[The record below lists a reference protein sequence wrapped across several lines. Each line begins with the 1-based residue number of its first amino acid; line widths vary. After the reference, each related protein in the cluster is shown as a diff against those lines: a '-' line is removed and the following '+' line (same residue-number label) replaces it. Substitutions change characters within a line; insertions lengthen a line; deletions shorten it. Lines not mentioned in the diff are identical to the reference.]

1 MAESYVTQV
10 ELRTNVEKVLEKL
23 KETQDRMDKLEG
35 KEYKINLGIDAKTLE
50 SVIQKLDKMLNSLGK
65 GTGDFKQLESLSK
78 QLESITSDVRDF
90 SKAFGK
96 IDDSGAKTL
105 LSFVQN
111 IDKSLSE
118 LSQNILNVNK
128 NMGNMG
134 VNTSGAVKQV
144 ENISNA
150 YQNAAK
156 EAEKLADAQ
165 SKIGQKTNISSGS
178 TTSVIDNQIKKQNE
192 YNDLVAVGYD
202 RIQKM
207 KKISESGT
215 TGSNSVYDLLRLNH
229 KAWDEV
235 KANNFFNKI
244 PEEGLK
250 RYIKILEVV
259 EKIVQEM
266 VQASGLTEE
275 QIVSQLKNIKTAQGG
290 NFKLN
295 GADSGWTHFA
305 TYSNGQKDSMQKVN
319 GITYKV
325 YAAFDDIKDLN
336 QNVVSSIMNEL
347 TKAGFKG
354 RLKTTSGST
363 SFGDKLNGLAITDQM
378 VVHGSTKKD
387 QEIAYNT
394 LKNMGLKLSYLGGG
408 IDTPD
413 GSFSQTLA
421 SGEINKYIQG
431 LEKEATVARD
441 TAKAEQQ
448 LVDARKESSTASTE
462 QKKDAFQSKNSNQ
475 KSQEIKRNLEAVA
488 QSENKARQEA
498 IKTDKAIN
506 NINFVPNTEGFDEI
520 VSKFK
525 LLREEAEQIVKITK
539 TTRQAVDGTFST
551 SYTAKLKNGSTYNL
565 DGNRQSQMSSANE
578 VIYNSAEREKQ
589 IWEELSSE
597 LNRYATLQKKI
608 ARGTALESEKN
619 EANELLKTIRELQ
632 RSDILSPEKLNASNK
647 KLSQIRQSFKD
658 IRANVEKN
666 TTKSFQSK
674 IETAISNAQK
684 KYDEYSIAQNRED
697 FNPSTKFETT
707 LSTLG
712 SQINNLKEKAEAFSK
727 TEITTKKQR
736 NEVEELIQKLEETKT
751 SLNNMSAAEKG
762 VDNQSI
768 EKVIDRI
775 NKVLKDNTRFSKA
788 AKKELKSLIT
798 LAESG
803 SASAKVITTRMLEIK
818 NAEAAAGRAGKSFF
832 DIFKSKTFYGF
843 IGQAQSYLSMYVG
856 FYGMVNAVRNTVATV
871 TELDTALVDLKK
883 TTSMN
888 TSELNQF
895 YFDSNKVAKQ
905 MGVTTQ
911 EIINQASAWSR
922 LNKIGLLYGDI

>member
-1 MAESYVTQV
+1 MPDTGMGAGVGAAFTASIVIDKNDLITQALKQLSTAQK
-10 ELRTNVEKVLEKL
+10 ELEKNKLEIYFDLSNKDLGKKL
-23 KETQDRMDKLEG
+23 KEYQKQLASADYTIKIKNDGIEETYKSLDKL
-35 KEYKINLGIDAKTLE
+35 LE
-50 SVIQKLDKMLNSLGK
+50 VVKLIASEKPF
-65 GTGDFKQLESLSK
+65 GTGFGDINTENATKQISKLE
-78 QLESITSDVRDF
+78 T
-90 SKAFGK
+90 
-96 IDDSGAKTL
+96 
-105 LSFVQN
+105 
-111 IDKSLSE
+111 
-118 LSQNILNVNK
+118 
-128 NMGNMG
+128 
-134 VNTSGAVKQV
+134 
-144 ENISNA
+144 
-150 YQNAAK
+150 
-156 EAEKLADAQ
+156 
-165 SKIGQKTNISSGS
+165 
-178 TTSVIDNQIKKQNE
+178 
-192 YNDLVAVGYD
+192 
-202 RIQKM
+202 
-207 KKISESGT
+207 KISELTKKYETLEKKSSSVGKKKVSGKNVNLVDNKEFKKLSESFEKVKGEVDDLKNHF
-215 TGSNSVYDLLRLNH
+215 GSVNGDQFTKLGEQV
-229 KAWDEV
+229 
-235 KANNFFNKI
+235 
-244 PEEGLK
+244 
-250 RYIKILEVV
+250 
-259 EKIVQEM
+259 
-266 VQASGLTEE
+266 SGLST
-275 QIVSQLKNIKTAQGG
+275 K
-290 NFKLN
+290 F
-295 GADSGWTHFA
+295 
-305 TYSNGQKDSMQKVN
+305 
-319 GITYKV
+319 
-325 YAAFDDIKDLN
+325 
-336 QNVVSSIMNEL
+336 NEL
-347 TKAGFKG
+347 ISKYHELSNAQKA
-354 RLKTTSGST
+354 L
-363 SFGDKLNGLAITDQM
+363 
-378 VVHGSTKKD
+378 
-387 QEIAYNT
+387 
-394 LKNMGLKLSYLGGG
+394 
-408 IDTPD
+408 
-413 GSFSQTLA
+413 
-421 SGEINKYIQG
+421 
-431 LEKEATVARD
+431 
-441 TAKAEQQ
+441 
-448 LVDARKESSTASTE
+448 SSTPQAKSAIPSGNSN
-462 QKKDAFQSKNSNQ
+462 QKKDAFQNKNSNQ
-475 KSQEIKRNLEAVA
+475 KPQEIKKNLEVVA
-488 QSENKARQEA
+488 QSENKIRQEA
-498 IKTDKAIN
+498 VKTDKAIN

-525 LLREEAEQIVKITK
+525 LLREEAKQIVKITK

-565 DGNRQSQMSSANE
+565 DENRQSQISGANE

-589 IWEELSSE
+589 IWEKLSSE

-818 NAEAAAGRAGKSFF
+818 NAEVAAGRAGKSFF

-843 IGQAQSYLSMYVG
+843 IGQVQSYLSMYVG
-856 FYGMVNAVRNTVATV
+856 FYGMVNAARNTISTI

-888 TSELNQF
+888 TTELNQF

>member
-1 MAESYVTQV
+1 MPDTGMGAGVGAAFTASIVIDKNDLITQALKQLSTAQK
-10 ELRTNVEKVLEKL
+10 ELEKNKLEIYFDLSNKDLGKKL
-23 KETQDRMDKLEG
+23 KEYQKQLASADYTIKIKNDGIEETYKSLDKL
-35 KEYKINLGIDAKTLE
+35 
-50 SVIQKLDKMLNSLGK
+50 
-65 GTGDFKQLESLSK
+65 
-78 QLESITSDVRDF
+78 
-90 SKAFGK
+90 
-96 IDDSGAKTL
+96 
-105 LSFVQN
+105 
-111 IDKSLSE
+111 
-118 LSQNILNVNK
+118 
-128 NMGNMG
+128 
-134 VNTSGAVKQV
+134 
-144 ENISNA
+144 
-150 YQNAAK
+150 
-156 EAEKLADAQ
+156 
-165 SKIGQKTNISSGS
+165 
-178 TTSVIDNQIKKQNE
+178 
-192 YNDLVAVGYD
+192 
-202 RIQKM
+202 
-207 KKISESGT
+207 
-215 TGSNSVYDLLRLNH
+215 
-229 KAWDEV
+229 
-235 KANNFFNKI
+235 
-244 PEEGLK
+244 
-250 RYIKILEVV
+250 LEVV
-259 EKIVQEM
+259 KLIASQKPFGTGFGDINTENATKQISKLETEISKLTKKYEMLEKKSSSVGKEKVSGKNVNLVDNKEFKKLSESFEKVKGEVDDLKTHLGSLNNSQVNGDQFTKLGEQ
-266 VQASGLTEE
+266 VSGLST
-275 QIVSQLKNIKTAQGG
+275 QLNDLIGKYRELSNAQKALSPTPQAKSAIPSG
-290 NFKLN
+290 N
-295 GADSGWTHFA
+295 
-305 TYSNGQKDSMQKVN
+305 SNQ
-319 GITYKV
+319 
-325 YAAFDDIKDLN
+325 
-336 QNVVSSIMNEL
+336 
-347 TKAGFKG
+347 
-354 RLKTTSGST
+354 R
-363 SFGDKLNGLAITDQM
+363 
-378 VVHGSTKKD
+378 
-387 QEIAYNT
+387 
-394 LKNMGLKLSYLGGG
+394 
-408 IDTPD
+408 
-413 GSFSQTLA
+413 
-421 SGEINKYIQG
+421 
-431 LEKEATVARD
+431 
-441 TAKAEQQ
+441 
-448 LVDARKESSTASTE
+448 
-462 QKKDAFQSKNSNQ
+462 KDAFQSKNSNQ

-488 QSENKARQEA
+488 QSENKIRQEA
-498 IKTDKAIN
+498 VKTDKAIN

-525 LLREEAEQIVKITK
+525 LLREEAKQIVKITK

-565 DGNRQSQMSSANE
+565 DENRQSQISGANE

-589 IWEELSSE
+589 IWEKLSSE

-818 NAEAAAGRAGKSFF
+818 NAEVAAGRAGKSFF

-843 IGQAQSYLSMYVG
+843 IGQVQSYLSMYVG
-856 FYGMVNAVRNTVATV
+856 FYGMVNAARNTISTI

-888 TSELNQF
+888 TTELNQF

>member
-65 GTGDFKQLESLSK
+65 GTGDFKQLENLSK

-96 IDDSGAKTL
+96 IDDSGTKTL
-105 LSFVQN
+105 LSSIQN

-128 NMGNMG
+128 NMSNMG
-134 VNTSGAVKQV
+134 GNTSGAVKQV
-144 ENISNA
+144 ENITNA
-150 YQNAAK
+150 SKQATEVLGNVAK
-156 EAEKLADAQ
+156 AQ
-165 SKIGQKTNISSGS
+165 AKVNGGKTNIPSGNS
-178 TTSVIDNQIKKQNE
+178 NQ
-192 YNDLVAVGYD
+192 
-202 RIQKM
+202 R
-207 KKISESGT
+207 
-215 TGSNSVYDLLRLNH
+215 
-229 KAWDEV
+229 
-235 KANNFFNKI
+235 
-244 PEEGLK
+244 
-250 RYIKILEVV
+250 
-259 EKIVQEM
+259 
-266 VQASGLTEE
+266 
-275 QIVSQLKNIKTAQGG
+275 
-290 NFKLN
+290 
-295 GADSGWTHFA
+295 
-305 TYSNGQKDSMQKVN
+305 
-319 GITYKV
+319 
-325 YAAFDDIKDLN
+325 
-336 QNVVSSIMNEL
+336 
-347 TKAGFKG
+347 
-354 RLKTTSGST
+354 
-363 SFGDKLNGLAITDQM
+363 
-378 VVHGSTKKD
+378 
-387 QEIAYNT
+387 
-394 LKNMGLKLSYLGGG
+394 
-408 IDTPD
+408 
-413 GSFSQTLA
+413 
-421 SGEINKYIQG
+421 
-431 LEKEATVARD
+431 
-441 TAKAEQQ
+441 
-448 LVDARKESSTASTE
+448 
-462 QKKDAFQSKNSNQ
+462 KDAFQSKNSNQ
-475 KSQEIKRNLEAVA
+475 KSQEIKKNLEVVA
-488 QSENKARQEA
+488 QSENKVRQEA

-619 EANELLKTIRELQ
+619 EANELLKTIYKLQ

-684 KYDEYSIAQNRED
+684 KYDEYSIVQNRED
-697 FNPSTKFETT
+697 FHPSTKFTTT

-712 SQINNLKEKAEAFSK
+712 SQIKQLKEKAEAFSK
-727 TEITTKKQR
+727 QKITTEEQR
-736 NEVEELIQKLEETKT
+736 NEVEKLIQTIEKTETALKNMPAAAKGV
-751 SLNNMSAAEKG
+751 NNM
-762 VDNQSI
+762 SI

-775 NKVLKDNTRFSKA
+775 NKLLEDNTRFSRA
-788 AKKELKSLIT
+788 AKKELKGLIT
-798 LAESG
+798 LAKSG
-803 SASAKVITTRMLEIK
+803 SASANVITTRMLEIK
-818 NAEAAAGRAGKSFF
+818 NAEVAAGRAGKSFF

-843 IGQAQSYLSMYVG
+843 IGQVQSYLSMYVG
-856 FYGMVNAVRNTVATV
+856 FYGMVNAARNTITTI

-888 TSELNQF
+888 TTELNQF

-911 EIINQASAWSR
+911 EIISQASAWSR

>member
-1 MAESYVTQV
+1 MPDTGMGAGVGAAFTASIVIDKNDLITQALKQLSTAQK
-10 ELRTNVEKVLEKL
+10 ELEKNKLEIYFDLSNKDLGKKL
-23 KETQDRMDKLEG
+23 KEYQKQLASADYTIKIKNDGIEETYKSLDKL
-35 KEYKINLGIDAKTLE
+35 LE
-50 SVIQKLDKMLNSLGK
+50 VVKLIASEKPF
-65 GTGDFKQLESLSK
+65 GTGFGDINTENATKQISKLE
-78 QLESITSDVRDF
+78 T
-90 SKAFGK
+90 
-96 IDDSGAKTL
+96 
-105 LSFVQN
+105 
-111 IDKSLSE
+111 
-118 LSQNILNVNK
+118 
-128 NMGNMG
+128 
-134 VNTSGAVKQV
+134 
-144 ENISNA
+144 
-150 YQNAAK
+150 
-156 EAEKLADAQ
+156 
-165 SKIGQKTNISSGS
+165 
-178 TTSVIDNQIKKQNE
+178 
-192 YNDLVAVGYD
+192 
-202 RIQKM
+202 
-207 KKISESGT
+207 KISELTKKYETLEKKSSSVGKKKVSGKNVNLVDNKEFKKLSESFEKVKGEVDDLKNHF
-215 TGSNSVYDLLRLNH
+215 GSVNGDQFTKLGEQV
-229 KAWDEV
+229 
-235 KANNFFNKI
+235 
-244 PEEGLK
+244 
-250 RYIKILEVV
+250 
-259 EKIVQEM
+259 
-266 VQASGLTEE
+266 SGLST
-275 QIVSQLKNIKTAQGG
+275 K
-290 NFKLN
+290 F
-295 GADSGWTHFA
+295 
-305 TYSNGQKDSMQKVN
+305 
-319 GITYKV
+319 
-325 YAAFDDIKDLN
+325 
-336 QNVVSSIMNEL
+336 NEL
-347 TKAGFKG
+347 ISKYHELSNAQKA
-354 RLKTTSGST
+354 L
-363 SFGDKLNGLAITDQM
+363 
-378 VVHGSTKKD
+378 
-387 QEIAYNT
+387 
-394 LKNMGLKLSYLGGG
+394 
-408 IDTPD
+408 
-413 GSFSQTLA
+413 
-421 SGEINKYIQG
+421 
-431 LEKEATVARD
+431 
-441 TAKAEQQ
+441 
-448 LVDARKESSTASTE
+448 SSTPQAKSAIPSGNSN

-475 KSQEIKRNLEAVA
+475 KPQEIKKNLEAVA
-488 QSENKARQEA
+488 QSENKIRQEA
-498 IKTDKAIN
+498 VKTDKAIN

-525 LLREEAEQIVKITK
+525 LLREEAKQIVKITK

-565 DGNRQSQMSSANE
+565 DENRQSQISGANE

-589 IWEELSSE
+589 IWEKLSSE

-608 ARGTALESEKN
+608 AKGTALESEKE

-647 KLSQIRQSFKD
+647 KLGQIRQSFKD
-658 IRANVEKN
+658 IRANVERD

-818 NAEAAAGRAGKSFF
+818 NAEVAAGRAGKSFF

-843 IGQAQSYLSMYVG
+843 IGQVQSYLSMYVG
-856 FYGMVNAVRNTVATV
+856 FYGMVNAARNTISTI

-888 TSELNQF
+888 TTELNQF

>member
-10 ELRTNVEKVLEKL
+10 ELRTNVEKVLERL
-23 KETQDRMDKLEG
+23 KETQDQMDKLEG
-35 KEYKINLGIDAKTLE
+35 KEYKINLGIDTKTLE

-96 IDDSGAKTL
+96 VDDSGAKTL
-105 LSFVQN
+105 LSSIQN

-128 NMGNMG
+128 NMSNMG
-134 VNTSGAVKQV
+134 GNTSGAVKQV
-144 ENISNA
+144 ENITNESKK
-150 YQNAAK
+150 AASALEDVAK
-156 EAEKLADAQ
+156 AQ
-165 SKIGQKTNISSGS
+165 AKVNGQKTNISLGDAS
-178 TTSVIDNQIKKQNE
+178 TTSAEKFQQIT
-192 YNDLVAVGYD
+192 NDTVNVLSDVGKTED
-202 RIQKM
+202 QIVQKIQK
-207 KKISESGT
+207 E
-215 TGSNSVYDLLRLNH
+215 R
-229 KAWDEV
+229 AEAE
-235 KANNFFNKI
+235 ANN
-244 PEEGLK
+244 
-250 RYIKILEVV
+250 EVLREHLV
-259 EKIVQEM
+259 LLDKAGKV
-266 VQASGLTEE
+266 VANHWGSTSNVNGTYTEE
-275 QIVSQLKNIKTAQGG
+275 QLSQAQGG
-290 NFKLN
+290 KIIHAHPGKASFFGGKDLQHLLQDSMYDQIKQIELIWGDSTLSVDKSTLTKQSSSTILNIMRNVRKALTEAYGDNQDGTPAREAREHINAIEKEIFKSIAQKLN
-295 GADSGWTHFA
+295 VSVTEDGSMAKEVTDSLSDVDKA
-305 TYSNGQKDSMQKVN
+305 
-319 GITYKV
+319 I
-325 YAAFDDIKDLN
+325 IKRFSEIKAS
-336 QNVVSSIMNEL
+336 VVQDVDASSII
-347 TKAGFKG
+347 K
-354 RLKTTSGST
+354 
-363 SFGDKLNGLAITDQM
+363 
-378 VVHGSTKKD
+378 
-387 QEIAYNT
+387 NT
-394 LKNMGLKLSYLGGG
+394 M
-408 IDTPD
+408 
-413 GSFSQTLA
+413 
-421 SGEINKYIQG
+421 
-431 LEKEATVARD
+431 
-441 TAKAEQQ
+441 
-448 LVDARKESSTASTE
+448 
-462 QKKDAFQSKNSNQ
+462 KDAFQSKNSNQ
-475 KSQEIKRNLEAVA
+475 KSQEIKKNLEAVA

-619 EANELLKTIRELQ
+619 EANELLKTIYKLQ

-658 IRANVEKN
+658 IQANVEKN

-684 KYDEYSIAQNRED
+684 KYDEYSARAGQKD
-697 FNPSTKFETT
+697 FHPSANFTST
-707 LSTLG
+707 LSTLN
-712 SQINNLKEKAEAFSK
+712 SQIDKLKEKAEAFSK
-727 TEITTKKQR
+727 TEITTKEQR
-736 NEVEELIQKLEETKT
+736 NEVEELIQTIEKTETALKNMPAAAKGV
-751 SLNNMSAAEKG
+751 NNM
-762 VDNQSI
+762 SI

-775 NKVLKDNTRFSKA
+775 NKLLEDNSRFSRA
-788 AKKELKSLIT
+788 AKKELKGLIT

-803 SASAKVITTRMLEIK
+803 SASANVITTRMLEIK
-818 NAEAAAGRAGKSFF
+818 NAEVAAGRAGKSFF

-843 IGQAQSYLSMYVG
+843 IGQVQSYLSMYVG
-856 FYGMVNAVRNTVATV
+856 FYGMVHAARNTITTI

-888 TSELNQF
+888 TTELNQF

>member
-10 ELRTNVEKVLEKL
+10 ELKTNVEKVLEKL

-105 LSFVQN
+105 LSTIQN
-111 IDKSLSE
+111 IDKSLSN

-128 NMGNMG
+128 NMDNIGG
-134 VNTSGAVKQV
+134 NTSGAVKQV
-144 ENISNA
+144 ENITNESKQAVEALDNV
-150 YQNAAK
+150 AK
-156 EAEKLADAQ
+156 AQ
-165 SKIGQKTNISSGS
+165 
-178 TTSVIDNQIKKQNE
+178 
-192 YNDLVAVGYD
+192 A
-202 RIQKM
+202 
-207 KKISESGT
+207 
-215 TGSNSVYDLLRLNH
+215 
-229 KAWDEV
+229 
-235 KANNFFNKI
+235 
-244 PEEGLK
+244 
-250 RYIKILEVV
+250 
-259 EKIVQEM
+259 
-266 VQASGLTEE
+266 
-275 QIVSQLKNIKTAQGG
+275 
-290 NFKLN
+290 
-295 GADSGWTHFA
+295 
-305 TYSNGQKDSMQKVN
+305 KVN
-319 GITYKV
+319 GGKTN
-325 YAAFDDIKDLN
+325 L
-336 QNVVSSIMNEL
+336 SSGN
-347 TKAGFKG
+347 
-354 RLKTTSGST
+354 S
-363 SFGDKLNGLAITDQM
+363 N
-378 VVHGSTKKD
+378 
-387 QEIAYNT
+387 
-394 LKNMGLKLSYLGGG
+394 
-408 IDTPD
+408 
-413 GSFSQTLA
+413 
-421 SGEINKYIQG
+421 
-431 LEKEATVARD
+431 
-441 TAKAEQQ
+441 
-448 LVDARKESSTASTE
+448 

-619 EANELLKTIRELQ
+619 EANELLKTIYKLQ

-684 KYDEYSIAQNRED
+684 KYDEYSIVQNRED
-697 FNPSTKFETT
+697 FHPSTKFTTT

-712 SQINNLKEKAEAFSK
+712 SQIKQLKEKAEAFSK
-727 TEITTKKQR
+727 QKITTEEQR
-736 NEVEELIQKLEETKT
+736 NEVEKLIQTIEKTETALKNMPAAAKGV
-751 SLNNMSAAEKG
+751 NNM
-762 VDNQSI
+762 SI

-775 NKVLKDNTRFSKA
+775 NKLLEDNTRFSRA
-788 AKKELKSLIT
+788 AKKELKGLIT
-798 LAESG
+798 LAKSG
-803 SASAKVITTRMLEIK
+803 SASANVITTRMLEIK
-818 NAEAAAGRAGKSFF
+818 NAEVAAGRAGKSFF

-843 IGQAQSYLSMYVG
+843 IGQVQSYLSMYVG
-856 FYGMVNAVRNTVATV
+856 FYGMVNAARNTITTI

-888 TSELNQF
+888 TTELNQF

-911 EIINQASAWSR
+911 EIISQASAWSR

>member
-10 ELRTNVEKVLEKL
+10 ELRTNVEKVLEGL
-23 KETQDRMDKLEG
+23 KETQDRIDKLEG

-96 IDDSGAKTL
+96 IDDSGTKTL
-105 LSFVQN
+105 LSSIQN

-128 NMGNMG
+128 NMSNMG
-134 VNTSGAVKQV
+134 GNTSGAVKQV
-144 ENISNA
+144 ENITNA
-150 YQNAAK
+150 SKQATEALGNVAK
-156 EAEKLADAQ
+156 AQ
-165 SKIGQKTNISSGS
+165 AKVNGEKTNIPSG
-178 TTSVIDNQIKKQNE
+178 N
-192 YNDLVAVGYD
+192 
-202 RIQKM
+202 
-207 KKISESGT
+207 
-215 TGSNSVYDLLRLNH
+215 SN
-229 KAWDEV
+229 
-235 KANNFFNKI
+235 
-244 PEEGLK
+244 
-250 RYIKILEVV
+250 
-259 EKIVQEM
+259 
-266 VQASGLTEE
+266 
-275 QIVSQLKNIKTAQGG
+275 
-290 NFKLN
+290 
-295 GADSGWTHFA
+295 
-305 TYSNGQKDSMQKVN
+305 
-319 GITYKV
+319 
-325 YAAFDDIKDLN
+325 
-336 QNVVSSIMNEL
+336 
-347 TKAGFKG
+347 
-354 RLKTTSGST
+354 
-363 SFGDKLNGLAITDQM
+363 
-378 VVHGSTKKD
+378 
-387 QEIAYNT
+387 
-394 LKNMGLKLSYLGGG
+394 
-408 IDTPD
+408 
-413 GSFSQTLA
+413 
-421 SGEINKYIQG
+421 
-431 LEKEATVARD
+431 
-441 TAKAEQQ
+441 
-448 LVDARKESSTASTE
+448 
-462 QKKDAFQSKNSNQ
+462 QKKDAFQNKNSNQ
-475 KSQEIKRNLEAVA
+475 KPQEIKKNLEAVA
-488 QSENKARQEA
+488 QSENKVRQEA

-684 KYDEYSIAQNRED
+684 KYDEYSARAKQKD
-697 FNPSTKFETT
+697 FHPSADFTSA
-707 LSTLG
+707 LSTLN
-712 SQINNLKEKAEAFSK
+712 SQIDKLKEKAEAFSK

-736 NEVEELIQKLEETKT
+736 NDVEELIQTIEKTETALKNMPAAAKGV
-751 SLNNMSAAEKG
+751 NNM
-762 VDNQSI
+762 SI

-775 NKVLKDNTRFSKA
+775 NKLLEDNTRFSRA
-788 AKKELKSLIT
+788 AKKELKGLIT
-798 LAESG
+798 LAKSG
-803 SASAKVITTRMLEIK
+803 SASANVITTRMLEIK
-818 NAEAAAGRAGKSFF
+818 NAEVAAGRAGKSFF

-843 IGQAQSYLSMYVG
+843 IGQIQSYLSMYVG
-856 FYGMVNAVRNTVATV
+856 FYGMVNAARNTISTI

-888 TSELNQF
+888 TTELNQF

-911 EIINQASAWSR
+911 EIISQASAWSR
-922 LNKIGLLYGDI
+922 LGYSTKEQSETMAKLSSQFASISPGMGVDEAQEGLVSIMRAYDVDPNDVKEQIMDKVNVLGKILPKHTAMYGM

>member
-1 MAESYVTQV
+1 MPDTGMGAGVGAAFTASIVIDKNDLITQALKQLSTAQK
-10 ELRTNVEKVLEKL
+10 ELEKNKLEIYFDLSNKDLGKKL
-23 KETQDRMDKLEG
+23 KEYQKQLASADYTIKIKNDGIEETYKSLDKL
-35 KEYKINLGIDAKTLE
+35 LE
-50 SVIQKLDKMLNSLGK
+50 VVKLIASEKPF
-65 GTGDFKQLESLSK
+65 GTGFGDINTENATKQISKLE
-78 QLESITSDVRDF
+78 T
-90 SKAFGK
+90 
-96 IDDSGAKTL
+96 
-105 LSFVQN
+105 
-111 IDKSLSE
+111 
-118 LSQNILNVNK
+118 
-128 NMGNMG
+128 
-134 VNTSGAVKQV
+134 
-144 ENISNA
+144 
-150 YQNAAK
+150 
-156 EAEKLADAQ
+156 
-165 SKIGQKTNISSGS
+165 
-178 TTSVIDNQIKKQNE
+178 
-192 YNDLVAVGYD
+192 
-202 RIQKM
+202 
-207 KKISESGT
+207 KISELTKKYETLEKKSSSVGKKKVSGKNVNLVDNKEFKKLSESFEKVKGEVDDLKNHF
-215 TGSNSVYDLLRLNH
+215 GSVNGDQFTKLGEQV
-229 KAWDEV
+229 
-235 KANNFFNKI
+235 
-244 PEEGLK
+244 
-250 RYIKILEVV
+250 
-259 EKIVQEM
+259 
-266 VQASGLTEE
+266 SGLST
-275 QIVSQLKNIKTAQGG
+275 K
-290 NFKLN
+290 F
-295 GADSGWTHFA
+295 
-305 TYSNGQKDSMQKVN
+305 
-319 GITYKV
+319 
-325 YAAFDDIKDLN
+325 
-336 QNVVSSIMNEL
+336 NEL
-347 TKAGFKG
+347 ISKYHELSNAQKA
-354 RLKTTSGST
+354 L
-363 SFGDKLNGLAITDQM
+363 
-378 VVHGSTKKD
+378 
-387 QEIAYNT
+387 
-394 LKNMGLKLSYLGGG
+394 
-408 IDTPD
+408 
-413 GSFSQTLA
+413 
-421 SGEINKYIQG
+421 
-431 LEKEATVARD
+431 
-441 TAKAEQQ
+441 
-448 LVDARKESSTASTE
+448 SSTPQAKSAIPSGNSN

>member
-1 MAESYVTQV
+1 MPDTGMGAGVGAAFTASIVIDKNDLITQALKQLSTAQK
-10 ELRTNVEKVLEKL
+10 ELEKNKLEIYFDLSNKDLGKKL
-23 KETQDRMDKLEG
+23 KEYQKQLASADYTIKIKNDGIEETYKSLDKL
-35 KEYKINLGIDAKTLE
+35 LE
-50 SVIQKLDKMLNSLGK
+50 VVKLIASEKPF
-65 GTGDFKQLESLSK
+65 GTGFGDINTENATKQISKLE
-78 QLESITSDVRDF
+78 T
-90 SKAFGK
+90 
-96 IDDSGAKTL
+96 
-105 LSFVQN
+105 
-111 IDKSLSE
+111 
-118 LSQNILNVNK
+118 
-128 NMGNMG
+128 
-134 VNTSGAVKQV
+134 
-144 ENISNA
+144 
-150 YQNAAK
+150 
-156 EAEKLADAQ
+156 
-165 SKIGQKTNISSGS
+165 
-178 TTSVIDNQIKKQNE
+178 
-192 YNDLVAVGYD
+192 
-202 RIQKM
+202 
-207 KKISESGT
+207 KISELTKKYETLEKKSSSVGKKKVSGKNVNLVDNKEFKKLSESFEKVKGEVDDLKNHF
-215 TGSNSVYDLLRLNH
+215 GSVNGDQFTKLGEQV
-229 KAWDEV
+229 
-235 KANNFFNKI
+235 
-244 PEEGLK
+244 
-250 RYIKILEVV
+250 
-259 EKIVQEM
+259 
-266 VQASGLTEE
+266 SGLST
-275 QIVSQLKNIKTAQGG
+275 K
-290 NFKLN
+290 F
-295 GADSGWTHFA
+295 
-305 TYSNGQKDSMQKVN
+305 
-319 GITYKV
+319 
-325 YAAFDDIKDLN
+325 
-336 QNVVSSIMNEL
+336 NEL
-347 TKAGFKG
+347 ISKYHELSNAQKA
-354 RLKTTSGST
+354 L
-363 SFGDKLNGLAITDQM
+363 
-378 VVHGSTKKD
+378 
-387 QEIAYNT
+387 
-394 LKNMGLKLSYLGGG
+394 
-408 IDTPD
+408 
-413 GSFSQTLA
+413 
-421 SGEINKYIQG
+421 
-431 LEKEATVARD
+431 
-441 TAKAEQQ
+441 
-448 LVDARKESSTASTE
+448 SSTPQAKSAIPSGNSN

-488 QSENKARQEA
+488 QSENKIRQEA
-498 IKTDKAIN
+498 VKTDKAIN

-525 LLREEAEQIVKITK
+525 LLREEAKQIVKITK

-565 DGNRQSQMSSANE
+565 DENRQSQISGANE

-589 IWEELSSE
+589 IWEKLSSE

-818 NAEAAAGRAGKSFF
+818 NAEVAAGRAGKSFF

-843 IGQAQSYLSMYVG
+843 IGQVQSYLSMYVG
-856 FYGMVNAVRNTVATV
+856 FYGMVNAARNTISTI

-888 TSELNQF
+888 TTELNQF

>member
-1 MAESYVTQV
+1 MPDTGMGAGVGAAFTASIVIDKNDLITQALKQLSTAQK
-10 ELRTNVEKVLEKL
+10 ELEKNKLEIYFDLSNKDLGKKL
-23 KETQDRMDKLEG
+23 KEYQKQLASADYTIKIKNDGIEETYKSLDKL
-35 KEYKINLGIDAKTLE
+35 LE
-50 SVIQKLDKMLNSLGK
+50 VVKLIASEKPF
-65 GTGDFKQLESLSK
+65 GTGFGDINTENATKQISKLE
-78 QLESITSDVRDF
+78 T
-90 SKAFGK
+90 
-96 IDDSGAKTL
+96 
-105 LSFVQN
+105 
-111 IDKSLSE
+111 
-118 LSQNILNVNK
+118 
-128 NMGNMG
+128 
-134 VNTSGAVKQV
+134 
-144 ENISNA
+144 
-150 YQNAAK
+150 
-156 EAEKLADAQ
+156 
-165 SKIGQKTNISSGS
+165 
-178 TTSVIDNQIKKQNE
+178 
-192 YNDLVAVGYD
+192 
-202 RIQKM
+202 
-207 KKISESGT
+207 KISELTKKYETLEKKSSSVGKKKVSGKNVNLVDNKEFKKLSESFEKVKGEVDDLKNHF
-215 TGSNSVYDLLRLNH
+215 GSVNGDQFTKLGEQV
-229 KAWDEV
+229 
-235 KANNFFNKI
+235 
-244 PEEGLK
+244 
-250 RYIKILEVV
+250 
-259 EKIVQEM
+259 
-266 VQASGLTEE
+266 SGLST
-275 QIVSQLKNIKTAQGG
+275 K
-290 NFKLN
+290 F
-295 GADSGWTHFA
+295 
-305 TYSNGQKDSMQKVN
+305 
-319 GITYKV
+319 
-325 YAAFDDIKDLN
+325 
-336 QNVVSSIMNEL
+336 NEL
-347 TKAGFKG
+347 ISKYHELSNAQKA
-354 RLKTTSGST
+354 L
-363 SFGDKLNGLAITDQM
+363 
-378 VVHGSTKKD
+378 
-387 QEIAYNT
+387 
-394 LKNMGLKLSYLGGG
+394 
-408 IDTPD
+408 
-413 GSFSQTLA
+413 
-421 SGEINKYIQG
+421 
-431 LEKEATVARD
+431 
-441 TAKAEQQ
+441 
-448 LVDARKESSTASTE
+448 SSTPQAKSAIPSGNSN
-462 QKKDAFQSKNSNQ
+462 QKKDAFQNKNSNQ
-475 KSQEIKRNLEAVA
+475 KPQEIKKNLEAVA
-488 QSENKARQEA
+488 QSENKIRQEA
-498 IKTDKAIN
+498 VKTDKAIN

-525 LLREEAEQIVKITK
+525 LLREEAKQIVKITK

-565 DGNRQSQMSSANE
+565 DENRQSQISGANE

-589 IWEELSSE
+589 IWEKLSSE

-775 NKVLKDNTRFSKA
+775 NKVLKDNTRFSKV

-818 NAEAAAGRAGKSFF
+818 NAEVAAGRAGKSFF

-843 IGQAQSYLSMYVG
+843 IGQVQSYLSMYVG
-856 FYGMVNAVRNTVATV
+856 FYGMVNAARNTISTI

-888 TSELNQF
+888 TTELNQF

>member
-1 MAESYVTQV
+1 MPDTGMGAGVGAAFTASIVIDKNDLITQALKQLSTAQK
-10 ELRTNVEKVLEKL
+10 ELEKNKLEIYFDLSNKDLGKKL
-23 KETQDRMDKLEG
+23 KEYQKQLASADYTIKIKNDGIEETYKSLDKL
-35 KEYKINLGIDAKTLE
+35 LE
-50 SVIQKLDKMLNSLGK
+50 VVKLIASEKPF
-65 GTGDFKQLESLSK
+65 GTGFGDINTENATKQISKLE
-78 QLESITSDVRDF
+78 T
-90 SKAFGK
+90 
-96 IDDSGAKTL
+96 
-105 LSFVQN
+105 
-111 IDKSLSE
+111 
-118 LSQNILNVNK
+118 
-128 NMGNMG
+128 
-134 VNTSGAVKQV
+134 
-144 ENISNA
+144 
-150 YQNAAK
+150 
-156 EAEKLADAQ
+156 
-165 SKIGQKTNISSGS
+165 
-178 TTSVIDNQIKKQNE
+178 
-192 YNDLVAVGYD
+192 
-202 RIQKM
+202 
-207 KKISESGT
+207 KISELTKKYETLEKKSSSVGKKKVSGKNVNLVDNKEFKKLSESFEKVKGEVDDLKNHF
-215 TGSNSVYDLLRLNH
+215 GSVNGDQFTKLGEQV
-229 KAWDEV
+229 
-235 KANNFFNKI
+235 
-244 PEEGLK
+244 
-250 RYIKILEVV
+250 
-259 EKIVQEM
+259 
-266 VQASGLTEE
+266 SGLST
-275 QIVSQLKNIKTAQGG
+275 K
-290 NFKLN
+290 F
-295 GADSGWTHFA
+295 
-305 TYSNGQKDSMQKVN
+305 
-319 GITYKV
+319 
-325 YAAFDDIKDLN
+325 
-336 QNVVSSIMNEL
+336 NEL
-347 TKAGFKG
+347 ISKYHELSNAQKA
-354 RLKTTSGST
+354 L
-363 SFGDKLNGLAITDQM
+363 
-378 VVHGSTKKD
+378 
-387 QEIAYNT
+387 
-394 LKNMGLKLSYLGGG
+394 
-408 IDTPD
+408 
-413 GSFSQTLA
+413 
-421 SGEINKYIQG
+421 
-431 LEKEATVARD
+431 
-441 TAKAEQQ
+441 
-448 LVDARKESSTASTE
+448 SSTPQAKSAIPSGNSN

-498 IKTDKAIN
+498 VKTDKAIN

-525 LLREEAEQIVKITK
+525 LLREEAKQIVKITK

-565 DGNRQSQMSSANE
+565 DENRQSQISGANE

-589 IWEELSSE
+589 IWEKLSSE

-684 KYDEYSIAQNRED
+684 KYDEYSIAKNRED

-818 NAEAAAGRAGKSFF
+818 NAEVAAGRAGKSFF

-843 IGQAQSYLSMYVG
+843 IGQVQSYLSMYVG
-856 FYGMVNAVRNTVATV
+856 FYGMVNAARNTISTI

-888 TSELNQF
+888 TTELNQF

>member
-10 ELRTNVEKVLEKL
+10 ELKTNVEKVLEKL

-105 LSFVQN
+105 LSTIQN
-111 IDKSLSE
+111 IDKSLSN

-128 NMGNMG
+128 NMDNIGG
-134 VNTSGAVKQV
+134 NTSGAVKQV
-144 ENISNA
+144 ENITNESKQAVEALDNV
-150 YQNAAK
+150 AK
-156 EAEKLADAQ
+156 AQ
-165 SKIGQKTNISSGS
+165 
-178 TTSVIDNQIKKQNE
+178 
-192 YNDLVAVGYD
+192 A
-202 RIQKM
+202 
-207 KKISESGT
+207 
-215 TGSNSVYDLLRLNH
+215 
-229 KAWDEV
+229 
-235 KANNFFNKI
+235 
-244 PEEGLK
+244 
-250 RYIKILEVV
+250 
-259 EKIVQEM
+259 
-266 VQASGLTEE
+266 
-275 QIVSQLKNIKTAQGG
+275 
-290 NFKLN
+290 
-295 GADSGWTHFA
+295 
-305 TYSNGQKDSMQKVN
+305 KVN
-319 GITYKV
+319 GGKTN
-325 YAAFDDIKDLN
+325 L
-336 QNVVSSIMNEL
+336 SSGN
-347 TKAGFKG
+347 
-354 RLKTTSGST
+354 S
-363 SFGDKLNGLAITDQM
+363 N
-378 VVHGSTKKD
+378 
-387 QEIAYNT
+387 
-394 LKNMGLKLSYLGGG
+394 
-408 IDTPD
+408 
-413 GSFSQTLA
+413 
-421 SGEINKYIQG
+421 
-431 LEKEATVARD
+431 
-441 TAKAEQQ
+441 
-448 LVDARKESSTASTE
+448 

-475 KSQEIKRNLEAVA
+475 KSQEIKKNLEVVA
-488 QSENKARQEA
+488 QSENKVRQEA

-619 EANELLKTIRELQ
+619 EANELLKTIYKLQ

-684 KYDEYSIAQNRED
+684 KYDEYSIVQNRED
-697 FNPSTKFETT
+697 FHPSTKFTTT

-712 SQINNLKEKAEAFSK
+712 SQIKQLKEKAEAFSK
-727 TEITTKKQR
+727 QKITTEEQR
-736 NEVEELIQKLEETKT
+736 NEVEKLIQTIEKTETALKNMPAAAKGV
-751 SLNNMSAAEKG
+751 NNM
-762 VDNQSI
+762 SI

-775 NKVLKDNTRFSKA
+775 NKLLEDNTRFSRA
-788 AKKELKSLIT
+788 AKKELKGLIT
-798 LAESG
+798 LAKSG
-803 SASAKVITTRMLEIK
+803 SASANVITTRMLEIK
-818 NAEAAAGRAGKSFF
+818 NAEVAAGRAGKSFF

-843 IGQAQSYLSMYVG
+843 IGQVQSYLSMYVG
-856 FYGMVNAVRNTVATV
+856 FYGMVNAARNTITTI

-888 TSELNQF
+888 TTELNQF

-911 EIINQASAWSR
+911 EIISQASAWSR

>member
-1 MAESYVTQV
+1 MPDTGMGAGVGAAFTASIVIDKNDLITQALKQLSTAQK
-10 ELRTNVEKVLEKL
+10 ELEKNKLEIYFDLSNKDLGKKL
-23 KETQDRMDKLEG
+23 KEYQKQLASADYTIKIKNDGIEETYKSLDKL
-35 KEYKINLGIDAKTLE
+35 LE
-50 SVIQKLDKMLNSLGK
+50 VVKLIASEKPF
-65 GTGDFKQLESLSK
+65 GTGFGDINTENATKQISKLE
-78 QLESITSDVRDF
+78 T
-90 SKAFGK
+90 
-96 IDDSGAKTL
+96 
-105 LSFVQN
+105 
-111 IDKSLSE
+111 
-118 LSQNILNVNK
+118 
-128 NMGNMG
+128 
-134 VNTSGAVKQV
+134 
-144 ENISNA
+144 
-150 YQNAAK
+150 
-156 EAEKLADAQ
+156 
-165 SKIGQKTNISSGS
+165 
-178 TTSVIDNQIKKQNE
+178 
-192 YNDLVAVGYD
+192 
-202 RIQKM
+202 
-207 KKISESGT
+207 KISELTKKYETLEKKSSSVGKKKVSGKNVNLVDNKEFKKLSESFEKVKGEVDDLKNHF
-215 TGSNSVYDLLRLNH
+215 GSVNGDQFTKLGEQV
-229 KAWDEV
+229 
-235 KANNFFNKI
+235 
-244 PEEGLK
+244 
-250 RYIKILEVV
+250 
-259 EKIVQEM
+259 
-266 VQASGLTEE
+266 SGLST
-275 QIVSQLKNIKTAQGG
+275 K
-290 NFKLN
+290 F
-295 GADSGWTHFA
+295 
-305 TYSNGQKDSMQKVN
+305 
-319 GITYKV
+319 
-325 YAAFDDIKDLN
+325 
-336 QNVVSSIMNEL
+336 NEL
-347 TKAGFKG
+347 ISKYHELSNAQKA
-354 RLKTTSGST
+354 L
-363 SFGDKLNGLAITDQM
+363 
-378 VVHGSTKKD
+378 
-387 QEIAYNT
+387 
-394 LKNMGLKLSYLGGG
+394 
-408 IDTPD
+408 
-413 GSFSQTLA
+413 
-421 SGEINKYIQG
+421 
-431 LEKEATVARD
+431 
-441 TAKAEQQ
+441 
-448 LVDARKESSTASTE
+448 SSTPQAKSAIPSGNSN

-818 NAEAAAGRAGKSFF
+818 NAEVAAGRAGKSFF

-843 IGQAQSYLSMYVG
+843 IGQVQSYLSMYVG

>member
-1 MAESYVTQV
+1 MPDTGMGAGVGAAFTASIVIDKNDLITQALKQLSTAQK
-10 ELRTNVEKVLEKL
+10 ELEKNKLEIYFDLSNKDLGKKL
-23 KETQDRMDKLEG
+23 KEYQKQLASADYTIKIKNDGIEETYKSLDKL
-35 KEYKINLGIDAKTLE
+35 LE
-50 SVIQKLDKMLNSLGK
+50 VVKLIASEKPF
-65 GTGDFKQLESLSK
+65 GTGFGDINTENATKQISKLE
-78 QLESITSDVRDF
+78 T
-90 SKAFGK
+90 
-96 IDDSGAKTL
+96 
-105 LSFVQN
+105 
-111 IDKSLSE
+111 
-118 LSQNILNVNK
+118 
-128 NMGNMG
+128 
-134 VNTSGAVKQV
+134 
-144 ENISNA
+144 
-150 YQNAAK
+150 
-156 EAEKLADAQ
+156 
-165 SKIGQKTNISSGS
+165 
-178 TTSVIDNQIKKQNE
+178 
-192 YNDLVAVGYD
+192 
-202 RIQKM
+202 
-207 KKISESGT
+207 KISELTKKYETLEKKSSSVGKKKVSGKNVNLVDNKEFKKLSESFEKVKGEVDDLKNHF
-215 TGSNSVYDLLRLNH
+215 GSVNGDQFTKLGEQV
-229 KAWDEV
+229 
-235 KANNFFNKI
+235 
-244 PEEGLK
+244 
-250 RYIKILEVV
+250 
-259 EKIVQEM
+259 
-266 VQASGLTEE
+266 SGLST
-275 QIVSQLKNIKTAQGG
+275 K
-290 NFKLN
+290 F
-295 GADSGWTHFA
+295 
-305 TYSNGQKDSMQKVN
+305 
-319 GITYKV
+319 
-325 YAAFDDIKDLN
+325 
-336 QNVVSSIMNEL
+336 NEL
-347 TKAGFKG
+347 ISKYHELSNAQKA
-354 RLKTTSGST
+354 L
-363 SFGDKLNGLAITDQM
+363 
-378 VVHGSTKKD
+378 
-387 QEIAYNT
+387 
-394 LKNMGLKLSYLGGG
+394 
-408 IDTPD
+408 
-413 GSFSQTLA
+413 
-421 SGEINKYIQG
+421 
-431 LEKEATVARD
+431 
-441 TAKAEQQ
+441 
-448 LVDARKESSTASTE
+448 SSTPQAKSAIPSGNSN
-462 QKKDAFQSKNSNQ
+462 QKKDAFQNKNSNQ
-475 KSQEIKRNLEAVA
+475 KPQEIKKNLEAVA

-818 NAEAAAGRAGKSFF
+818 NAEVAAGRAGKSFF

-843 IGQAQSYLSMYVG
+843 IGQVQSYLSMYVG
-856 FYGMVNAVRNTVATV
+856 FYGMVNAARNTISTI

-888 TSELNQF
+888 TTELNQF

>member
-1 MAESYVTQV
+1 MPDTGMGAGVGAAFTASIVIDKNDLITQALKQLSTAQK
-10 ELRTNVEKVLEKL
+10 ELEKNKLEIYFDLSNKDLGKKL
-23 KETQDRMDKLEG
+23 KEYQKQLASADYTIKIKNDGIEKTYKSLDKL
-35 KEYKINLGIDAKTLE
+35 LE
-50 SVIQKLDKMLNSLGK
+50 VVKLIASEKPF
-65 GTGDFKQLESLSK
+65 GTGFGDINTENATKQISKLE
-78 QLESITSDVRDF
+78 T
-90 SKAFGK
+90 
-96 IDDSGAKTL
+96 
-105 LSFVQN
+105 
-111 IDKSLSE
+111 
-118 LSQNILNVNK
+118 
-128 NMGNMG
+128 
-134 VNTSGAVKQV
+134 
-144 ENISNA
+144 
-150 YQNAAK
+150 
-156 EAEKLADAQ
+156 
-165 SKIGQKTNISSGS
+165 
-178 TTSVIDNQIKKQNE
+178 
-192 YNDLVAVGYD
+192 
-202 RIQKM
+202 
-207 KKISESGT
+207 KISELTKKYETLEKKSSSVGKKKVSGKNVNLVDNKEFKKLSESFEKVKGEVDDLKNHF
-215 TGSNSVYDLLRLNH
+215 GSVNGDQFTKLGEQV
-229 KAWDEV
+229 
-235 KANNFFNKI
+235 
-244 PEEGLK
+244 
-250 RYIKILEVV
+250 
-259 EKIVQEM
+259 
-266 VQASGLTEE
+266 SGLST
-275 QIVSQLKNIKTAQGG
+275 
-290 NFKLN
+290 KLN
-295 GADSGWTHFA
+295 DLISKYHEL
-305 TYSNGQKDSMQKVN
+305 SNAQK
-319 GITYKV
+319 
-325 YAAFDDIKDLN
+325 AL
-336 QNVVSSIMNEL
+336 
-347 TKAGFKG
+347 
-354 RLKTTSGST
+354 
-363 SFGDKLNGLAITDQM
+363 
-378 VVHGSTKKD
+378 
-387 QEIAYNT
+387 
-394 LKNMGLKLSYLGGG
+394 
-408 IDTPD
+408 
-413 GSFSQTLA
+413 
-421 SGEINKYIQG
+421 
-431 LEKEATVARD
+431 
-441 TAKAEQQ
+441 
-448 LVDARKESSTASTE
+448 SSTPQAKSAVPSGNSN
-462 QKKDAFQSKNSNQ
+462 QKKDAFQNKNSNQ
-475 KSQEIKRNLEAVA
+475 KSQEIKKNLEVVA
-488 QSENKARQEA
+488 QSENKVRQEA

-608 ARGTALESEKN
+608 ARGTALESEKE
-619 EANELLKTIRELQ
+619 EANKLLKTIRELQ

-818 NAEAAAGRAGKSFF
+818 NAEVAAGRAGKSFF

-843 IGQAQSYLSMYVG
+843 IGQIQSYLSMYVG
-856 FYGMVNAVRNTVATV
+856 FYGMVNAARNTISTI

-888 TSELNQF
+888 TTELNQF

-911 EIINQASAWSR
+911 EIISQASAWSR

>member
-10 ELRTNVEKVLEKL
+10 ELKTNVEKVLEKL

-105 LSFVQN
+105 LSTIQN
-111 IDKSLSE
+111 IDKSLSN

-128 NMGNMG
+128 NMDNIGG
-134 VNTSGAVKQV
+134 NTSGAVKQV
-144 ENISNA
+144 ENITNESKQAVEALDNV
-150 YQNAAK
+150 AK
-156 EAEKLADAQ
+156 AQ
-165 SKIGQKTNISSGS
+165 
-178 TTSVIDNQIKKQNE
+178 
-192 YNDLVAVGYD
+192 A
-202 RIQKM
+202 
-207 KKISESGT
+207 
-215 TGSNSVYDLLRLNH
+215 
-229 KAWDEV
+229 
-235 KANNFFNKI
+235 
-244 PEEGLK
+244 
-250 RYIKILEVV
+250 
-259 EKIVQEM
+259 
-266 VQASGLTEE
+266 
-275 QIVSQLKNIKTAQGG
+275 
-290 NFKLN
+290 
-295 GADSGWTHFA
+295 
-305 TYSNGQKDSMQKVN
+305 KVN
-319 GITYKV
+319 GGKTN
-325 YAAFDDIKDLN
+325 L
-336 QNVVSSIMNEL
+336 SSGN
-347 TKAGFKG
+347 
-354 RLKTTSGST
+354 S
-363 SFGDKLNGLAITDQM
+363 N
-378 VVHGSTKKD
+378 
-387 QEIAYNT
+387 
-394 LKNMGLKLSYLGGG
+394 
-408 IDTPD
+408 
-413 GSFSQTLA
+413 
-421 SGEINKYIQG
+421 
-431 LEKEATVARD
+431 
-441 TAKAEQQ
+441 
-448 LVDARKESSTASTE
+448 

-475 KSQEIKRNLEAVA
+475 KSQEIKKNLEVVA
-488 QSENKARQEA
+488 QSENKVRQEA

-619 EANELLKTIRELQ
+619 EANELLKTIYKLQ

-684 KYDEYSIAQNRED
+684 KYDEYSIVQNHED
-697 FNPSTKFETT
+697 FHPSTKFTTT

-712 SQINNLKEKAEAFSK
+712 SQIKQLKEKAEAFSK
-727 TEITTKKQR
+727 QKITTEEQR
-736 NEVEELIQKLEETKT
+736 NEVEKLIQTIEKTETALKNMPAAAKGV
-751 SLNNMSAAEKG
+751 NNM
-762 VDNQSI
+762 SI

-775 NKVLKDNTRFSKA
+775 NKLLEDNTRFSRA
-788 AKKELKSLIT
+788 AKKELKGLIT
-798 LAESG
+798 LAKSG
-803 SASAKVITTRMLEIK
+803 SASANVITTKMLEIK
-818 NAEAAAGRAGKSFF
+818 NAEVAAGRAGKSFF

-843 IGQAQSYLSMYVG
+843 IGQVQSYLSMYVG
-856 FYGMVNAVRNTVATV
+856 FYGMVNAARNTITTI

-888 TSELNQF
+888 TTELNQF

-911 EIINQASAWSR
+911 EIISQASAWSR

>member
-1 MAESYVTQV
+1 MPDTGMGAGVGAAFTASIVIDKNDLITQALKQLSTAQK
-10 ELRTNVEKVLEKL
+10 ELAKNKLEIYFDLSNKDLGKKL
-23 KETQDRMDKLEG
+23 KEYQKQLTSADYTIKIKNDGIEETYKSLDKL
-35 KEYKINLGIDAKTLE
+35 
-50 SVIQKLDKMLNSLGK
+50 
-65 GTGDFKQLESLSK
+65 
-78 QLESITSDVRDF
+78 
-90 SKAFGK
+90 
-96 IDDSGAKTL
+96 
-105 LSFVQN
+105 
-111 IDKSLSE
+111 
-118 LSQNILNVNK
+118 
-128 NMGNMG
+128 
-134 VNTSGAVKQV
+134 
-144 ENISNA
+144 
-150 YQNAAK
+150 
-156 EAEKLADAQ
+156 
-165 SKIGQKTNISSGS
+165 
-178 TTSVIDNQIKKQNE
+178 
-192 YNDLVAVGYD
+192 
-202 RIQKM
+202 
-207 KKISESGT
+207 
-215 TGSNSVYDLLRLNH
+215 
-229 KAWDEV
+229 
-235 KANNFFNKI
+235 
-244 PEEGLK
+244 
-250 RYIKILEVV
+250 LEVV
-259 EKIVQEM
+259 KLIASEKPFGTGFGDINTENATKQISKLETKISKLTKKYETLEKKSSSVGKKKVSGKNVNLVDNKEFKKLSESFEKVKGEVDDLKNHFGSVNGDQFTKLGEQ
-266 VQASGLTEE
+266 VSGLST
-275 QIVSQLKNIKTAQGG
+275 K
-290 NFKLN
+290 F
-295 GADSGWTHFA
+295 
-305 TYSNGQKDSMQKVN
+305 
-319 GITYKV
+319 
-325 YAAFDDIKDLN
+325 
-336 QNVVSSIMNEL
+336 NEL
-347 TKAGFKG
+347 ISKYHELSNAQKA
-354 RLKTTSGST
+354 L
-363 SFGDKLNGLAITDQM
+363 
-378 VVHGSTKKD
+378 
-387 QEIAYNT
+387 
-394 LKNMGLKLSYLGGG
+394 
-408 IDTPD
+408 
-413 GSFSQTLA
+413 
-421 SGEINKYIQG
+421 
-431 LEKEATVARD
+431 
-441 TAKAEQQ
+441 
-448 LVDARKESSTASTE
+448 SSTPQAKSAIPSGNSN

>member
-1 MAESYVTQV
+1 MPDTGMGAGVGAAFTASIVIDKNDLITQALKQLSTAQK
-10 ELRTNVEKVLEKL
+10 ELAKNKLEIYFDLSNKDLGKKL
-23 KETQDRMDKLEG
+23 KEYQKQLTSADYTIKIKNDGIEETYKSLDKL
-35 KEYKINLGIDAKTLE
+35 
-50 SVIQKLDKMLNSLGK
+50 
-65 GTGDFKQLESLSK
+65 
-78 QLESITSDVRDF
+78 
-90 SKAFGK
+90 
-96 IDDSGAKTL
+96 
-105 LSFVQN
+105 
-111 IDKSLSE
+111 
-118 LSQNILNVNK
+118 
-128 NMGNMG
+128 
-134 VNTSGAVKQV
+134 
-144 ENISNA
+144 
-150 YQNAAK
+150 
-156 EAEKLADAQ
+156 
-165 SKIGQKTNISSGS
+165 
-178 TTSVIDNQIKKQNE
+178 
-192 YNDLVAVGYD
+192 
-202 RIQKM
+202 
-207 KKISESGT
+207 
-215 TGSNSVYDLLRLNH
+215 
-229 KAWDEV
+229 
-235 KANNFFNKI
+235 
-244 PEEGLK
+244 
-250 RYIKILEVV
+250 LEVV
-259 EKIVQEM
+259 KLIASEKPFGTGFGDINTENATKQISKLETKISKLTKKYETLEKKSSSVGKKKVSGKNVNLVDNKEFKKLSKSFKKVKGEVDDLKNHFGSVNGDQFTKLGEQ
-266 VQASGLTEE
+266 VSGLST
-275 QIVSQLKNIKTAQGG
+275 K
-290 NFKLN
+290 F
-295 GADSGWTHFA
+295 
-305 TYSNGQKDSMQKVN
+305 
-319 GITYKV
+319 
-325 YAAFDDIKDLN
+325 
-336 QNVVSSIMNEL
+336 NEL
-347 TKAGFKG
+347 ISKYHELSNAQKA
-354 RLKTTSGST
+354 L
-363 SFGDKLNGLAITDQM
+363 
-378 VVHGSTKKD
+378 
-387 QEIAYNT
+387 
-394 LKNMGLKLSYLGGG
+394 
-408 IDTPD
+408 
-413 GSFSQTLA
+413 
-421 SGEINKYIQG
+421 
-431 LEKEATVARD
+431 
-441 TAKAEQQ
+441 
-448 LVDARKESSTASTE
+448 SSTPQAKSAIPSGNSN
-462 QKKDAFQSKNSNQ
+462 QKKDAFQNKNSNQ
-475 KSQEIKRNLEAVA
+475 KPQEIKKNLEAVA

-818 NAEAAAGRAGKSFF
+818 NAEVAAGRAGKSFF

-843 IGQAQSYLSMYVG
+843 IGQVQSYLSMYVG
-856 FYGMVNAVRNTVATV
+856 FYGMVNAARNTISTI

-888 TSELNQF
+888 TTELNQF